1 MNELNQWKILNFSL
15 NRINIKSKTNKIA
28 SFFDEFGLR
37 ILISSLSKLKEQ
49 HVNDR
54 RVNTYIYPVVQKLW
68 IWLWLHWNA
77 WCGAMPHLTSTHA
90 HVTDLNY
97 KYFVQHLTNFS
108 VYIYIL
114 FFSPGFQKSFPQSD
128 TFILCKHL
136 ITSNSFYS
144 SFDWL
149 KQSVWQRR
157 GEAELSW
164 SPNSSAVKW
173 KC

>member
-1 MNELNQWKILNFSL
+1 
-15 NRINIKSKTNKIA
+15 
-28 SFFDEFGLR
+28 
-37 ILISSLSKLKEQ
+37 
-49 HVNDR
+49 
-54 RVNTYIYPVVQKLW
+54 
-68 IWLWLHWNA
+68 
-77 WCGAMPHLTSTHA
+77 MPYLTLTHA

-97 KYFVQHLTNFS
+97 KYFVRHLTNFS

-128 TFILCKHL
+128 TFILCTHL

-144 SFDWL
+144 SFDCL

-173 KC
+173 KSWWFIMSNSLWPMDCSPPGSSAHGIFQARILEWVAMPSFRGSSQPRDWTHIFYASCTGR